1 MTYALVLKQD
11 DKCAKK
17 PSKQTTYS
25 DFLIKKASSLIDVL
39 FLKSIELTN
48 L

>member
-11 DKCAKK
+11 DKCAK